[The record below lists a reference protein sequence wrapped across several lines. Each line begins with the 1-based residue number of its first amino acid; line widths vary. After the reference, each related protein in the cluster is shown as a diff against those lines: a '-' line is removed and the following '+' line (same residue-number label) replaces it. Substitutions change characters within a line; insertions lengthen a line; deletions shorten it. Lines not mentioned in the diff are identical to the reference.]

1 MTLKTRTS
9 LRKIKKF
16 IPLYIMMVLPLLYLL
31 INNYLPMFGLVIA
44 FKNVNFKKG
53 IWGSDWAGLSNFKY
67 LFATQDAW
75 TITRNTVLY
84 NLAFIVLNTVFA
96 VAMAIILSEL
106 TAKKIK
112 RFYQSVTLLPYLI
125 SMVIISYLANA
136 FLSTDTGFL
145 NNTILPLL
153 HMEKVSWYT
162 DAGKWPVIL
171 TIVEL
176 WKNVGYLCIIYYSAV
191 IGIDREYLEC
201 AALEGATKMQ
211 QIRKIVLP
219 LIQPEITIMVLLAI
233 GKIFYSDF
241 GLFYQVPMDSGP
253 LYPTTNVIS
262 TYVYRGL
269 MQLGD
274 IGMSSAAGLYQS
286 FVGFVLVLLS
296 NLVVRK
302 INPEN
307 ALF

>member
-1 MTLKTRTS
+1 
-9 LRKIKKF
+9 
-16 IPLYIMMVLPLLYLL
+16 MMVLPLLYLL

-53 IWGSDWAGLSNFKY
+53 IWGSDWAGLDNFKY

-84 NLAFIVLNTVFA
+84 NLAFIVLNTTFA

-106 TAKKIK
+106 TARKSK

-153 HMEKVSWYT
+153 HIEKVSWYT

-176 WKNVGYLCIIYYSAV
+176 WKNVGYLSIIYYSAV

-219 LIQPEITIMVLLAI
+219 LIQPEITIMVLLAV

-253 LYPTTNVIS
+253 LYSTTNVVS

-286 FVGFVLVLLS
+286 LVGFVLVLLS

>member
-1 MTLKTRTS
+1 MKTRTS

>member
-1 MTLKTRTS
+1 M
-9 LRKIKKF
+9 
-16 IPLYIMMVLPLLYLL
+16 IPSLLYLL

-53 IWGSDWAGLSNFKY
+53 IFGSDWAGFENFKY

-75 TITRNTVLY
+75 VITRNTLLY
-84 NLAFIVLNTVFA
+84 NIVFILVHTFLAICL
-96 VAMAIILSEL
+96 AIILSEL
-106 TAKKIK
+106 TAKRSK

-125 SMVIISYLANA
+125 SMVIVSYLVNA
-136 FLSTDTGFL
+136 FLSSDTGFL
-145 NNTILPLL
+145 NNSVLPLFGI
-153 HMEKVSWYT
+153 EPVSWYPT
-162 DAGKWPVIL
+162 FFQES
-171 TIVEL
+171 TITKMTGHFPASV
-176 WKNVGYLCIIYYSAV
+176 YQ
-191 IGIDREYLEC
+191 EYLEC

-211 QIRKIVLP
+211 QIRKIILP
-219 LIQPEITIMVLLAI
+219 LISPVITIMVLLAI

-253 LYPTTNVIS
+253 LYSTTNVIS

-286 FVGFVLVLLS
+286 VVGFILVLVS

-302 INPEN
+302 LEPEN

>member
-1 MTLKTRTS
+1 
-9 LRKIKKF
+9 
-16 IPLYIMMVLPLLYLL
+16 MMVLPLLHLL

-53 IWGSDWAGLSNFKY
+53 IWGSDWAGLDNFKY

-84 NLAFIVLNTVFA
+84 NLAFIVLNTTFA

-106 TAKKIK
+106 TARKSK

-153 HMEKVSWYT
+153 HIEKVSWYT

-176 WKNVGYLCIIYYSAV
+176 WKNVGYLSIIYYSAV

-219 LIQPEITIMVLLAI
+219 LIQPEITIMVLLAV

-253 LYPTTNVIS
+253 LYSTTNVVS

-286 FVGFVLVLLS
+286 LVGFVLVLLS

>member
-1 MTLKTRTS
+1 MKSRTK
-9 LRKIKKF
+9 LQKIKKF
-16 IPLYIMMVLPLLYLL
+16 IPLYLMMVPSLLYLI

-53 IWGSDWAGLSNFKY
+53 ILGSAWAGFENFKY

-75 TITRNTVLY
+75 VITRNTLLY
-84 NLAFIVLNTVFA
+84 NIAFILVHTFLA
-96 VAMAIILSEL
+96 ICLAIILSEL
-106 TAKKIK
+106 TAQKSK

-125 SMVIISYLANA
+125 SMVIVSYLVNA
-136 FLSTDTGFL
+136 FLSSDTGFL
-145 NNTILPLL
+145 NNSVLPLL
-153 HMEKVSWYT
+153 GIEPVSWYT

-171 TIVEL
+171 VIVDA
-176 WKNVGYLCIIYYSAV
+176 WKNVGYLSIIYYSAV
-191 IGIDREYLEC
+191 IGVDREYLEC

-211 QIRKIVLP
+211 QIRKIILP
-219 LIQPEITIMVLLAI
+219 LISPVITIMVLLAI

-286 FVGFVLVLLS
+286 VVGFLLVLLS

-302 INPEN
+302 LEPDN

>member
-1 MTLKTRTS
+1 
-9 LRKIKKF
+9 
-16 IPLYIMMVLPLLYLL
+16 MMILPFLYLL

-53 IWGSDWAGLSNFKY
+53 IWASDWAGLDNFKY

-106 TAKKIK
+106 TAKKSK

-153 HMEKVSWYT
+153 HIEKISWYT

-176 WKNVGYLCIIYYSAV
+176 WKNVGYLSIIYYSAV

-219 LIQPEITIMVLLAI
+219 LIRPEITIMVLLAV

-253 LYPTTNVIS
+253 LYSTTNVVS

-286 FVGFVLVLLS
+286 LVGFVLVLIS